1 MSCVNLVFGRL
12 YTVPRRCVQL
22 AWSAGEQS
30 PTVWADLIS
39 KIKDGLLSALDN
51 AVSSREEELKR
62 SEGQRHMPG
71 WNFCTYFILKVS
83 LQVFR
88 PRCPN
93 KRGRLR
99 KVWQPHTK
107 E

>member
-1 MSCVNLVFGRL
+1 M
-12 YTVPRRCVQL
+12 QL

-30 PTVWADLIS
+30 PAVWADLIS

-51 AVSSREEELKR
+51 SVLSREEELKR

-83 LQVFR
+83 QQVFR
-88 PRCPN
+88 TTSQQEAVSGKSGN
-93 KRGRLR
+93 L
-99 KVWQPHTK
+99 V
-107 E
+107 